1 MAPLINLWVDWMR
14 SRPRVAIS
22 VGGSIAAPDDLDTT
36 LLRGIARA
44 LVQASRA
51 RTIFVVV
58 GGGRLSRRYISACRE
73 LGADEGF
80 LDWVGI
86 DSTRLNARLVIAALG
101 GAAYHDV
108 PRSFEEALTAA
119 GSFPIV
125 VMGGTHPGHTTDAVT
140 AMLGEVSRATEVVI
154 LTNVDGVYTA
164 DPRKDPT
171 ARRLRRITAS
181 ELVGIVGEQSA
192 AAGSP
197 GVVDPMAARIIQR
210 SRIPTKVLDGRDL
223 VQVRA
228 ALAGRAFEGT
238 VVVPDRPVGR
248 KARA

>member
-1 MAPLINLWVDWMR
+1 MKA
-14 SRPRVAIS
+14 RPRVAIS

-44 LVQASRA
+44 LVEASRR
-51 RTIFVVV
+51 RTVLVVV
-58 GGGRLSRRYISACRE
+58 GGGRLSRRYIAACRE

-101 GAAYHDV
+101 NVAYHDV

-119 GSFPIV
+119 RSFPVV

-140 AMLGEVSRATEVVI
+140 AMLGEVARASEVII

-164 DPRKDPT
+164 DPKKDPS
-171 ARRLRRITAS
+171 ARRLPRITAS
-181 ELVGIVGEQSA
+181 RLLDIVGAQSA

-223 VQVRA
+223 GQVRS

-238 VVVPDRPVGR
+238 IVVPDRKGGGR
-248 KARA
+248 ARS